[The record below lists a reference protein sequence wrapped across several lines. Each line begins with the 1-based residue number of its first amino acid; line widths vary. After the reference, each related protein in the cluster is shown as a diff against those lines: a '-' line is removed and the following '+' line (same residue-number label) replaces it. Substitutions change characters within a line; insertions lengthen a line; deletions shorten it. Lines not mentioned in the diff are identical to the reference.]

1 MKPYKLLIIILA
13 IPATFAGI
21 LSIFE
26 SPAIA
31 PLVGITTLEI
41 TLSIGLFFVIITG
54 CIGLGFLINLINN
67 RSKSEE
73 SWVPNEVIR
82 ILVDLRKKYGEGFDT
97 DDARVVEAFQK
108 GKEDLEDIAIFTDMS
123 EKKVQKI
130 MDKLANKGVNGFEF

>member
-1 MKPYKLLIIILA
+1 MKPYKLFIIVLA
-13 IPATFAGI
+13 IPGTLAGI

-31 PLVGITTLEI
+31 SLVGITTLEI
-41 TLSIGLFFVIITG
+41 SLSIGLFFIIITG
-54 CIGLGFLINLINN
+54 CIGLGFLINLINS

-73 SWVPNEVIR
+73 SWVPDEVFV

-108 GKEDLEDIAIFTDMS
+108 GKEDLEDIATFTDMA
-123 EKKVQKI
+123 EKKVQNI
-130 MDKLANKGVNGFEF
+130 MNKLANKGVTGFEF

>member
-1 MKPYKLLIIILA
+1 VKPYKLFIIILA
-13 IPATFAGI
+13 IPGTFAGI

-26 SPAIA
+26 SPTIA

-41 TLSIGLFFVIITG
+41 TLSIGLFFIIITG

-73 SWVPNEVIR
+73 SWVPDEVIR
-82 ILVDLRKKYGEGFDT
+82 IWVDLRKKYGEGFDT

-108 GKEDLEDIAIFTDMS
+108 GKDDLEDIAIFTDMS